1 MIKVVSTFAI
11 VFAIFFFGIQILRGL
26 SGKERWQVSKL
37 LAYSLVCATLT
48 LFVLAGIVIL
58 F

>member
-1 MIKVVSTFAI
+1 MKIVSVFAI
-11 VFAIFFFGIQILRGL
+11 VFAIFYFGIQILRKL
-26 SGKERWQVSKL
+26 TGKEQWQIAKL

-48 LFVLAGIVIL
+48 VFVLAGIVIL